1 MTKKVIKSLEVGIV
15 DNGIS
20 IGLRDKQGL
29 FIRKGKYVVL
39 KVDL

>member
-20 IGLRDKQGL
+20 IGLD
-29 FIRKGKYVVL
+29 
-39 KVDL
+39 DLLSLI